1 MITNNSMGETME
13 ISTNVESRILP
24 VSLGP
29 DWSDTWRELLIPVIT
44 KNHQMTINVAV
55 KTIIAMTRFSL
66 VYGRNMQPSPAFVL
80 TLANSGSY
88 RDAFIPEN

>member
-1 MITNNSMGETME
+1 MIANNSMGETME

-29 DWSDTWRELLIPVIT
+29 DWSDTWRELLIPVVT

-66 VYGRNMQPSPAFVL
+66 AYGRNMQPSPAFVL

>member
-66 VYGRNMQPSPAFVL
+66 AYGRNMQPSPAFVL
-80 TLANSGSY
+80 ILANSGSY
-88 RDAFIPEN
+88 RDI